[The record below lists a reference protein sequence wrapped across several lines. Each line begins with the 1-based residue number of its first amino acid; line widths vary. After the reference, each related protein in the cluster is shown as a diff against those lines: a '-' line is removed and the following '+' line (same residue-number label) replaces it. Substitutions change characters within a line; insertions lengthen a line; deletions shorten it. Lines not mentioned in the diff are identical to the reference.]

1 MWKYKMI
8 NIRNADERDLQAI
21 TDIYNDAVLNTLAI
35 WNEKTV
41 DINNRRDW
49 LKTREEMGYPVLVAV
64 DNNKVCGYASHG
76 PFRPFEGYRFSAEI
90 SIYIEKSERGK
101 GIGKKLLGALINH
114 AESNNIHV
122 LIAGIESGNKA
133 SIALHKAFGF
143 TTTGHM
149 PEVGIKKGQW
159 LDLVMMQRIL
169 R

>member
-1 MWKYKMI
+1 MI

-64 DNNKVCGYASHG
+64 DNNKVYGYASYG

-101 GIGKKLLGALINH
+101 GIGRKLLGALINH
-114 AESNNIHV
+114 AVSNNIHV

-149 PEVGIKKGQW
+149 PEVGTKKGQW